1 MPKLLITITGQN
13 RRAMID
19 LLHKHRIEIVR
30 QTARVLDDEQGFSV
44 DAIVD
49 TPQYDQL
56 LDLGYQIEIKEKIE
70 EIGIR
75 RHSLVGKGDRFRD
88 YSPE

>member
-75 RHSLVGKGDRFRD
+75 RQSLVGKGDRFRD